1 MLRTGDIEE
10 EAIAHEGSKG
20 ARAIYLKNGLVF
32 TTGMRLKL
40 KRQSNEIF
48 DLQFFFFIIL
58 TYLGQ

>member
-40 KRQSNEIF
+40 KGPSNEIF
-48 DLQFFFFIIL
+48 IIL
-58 TYLGQ
+58 TFLGH